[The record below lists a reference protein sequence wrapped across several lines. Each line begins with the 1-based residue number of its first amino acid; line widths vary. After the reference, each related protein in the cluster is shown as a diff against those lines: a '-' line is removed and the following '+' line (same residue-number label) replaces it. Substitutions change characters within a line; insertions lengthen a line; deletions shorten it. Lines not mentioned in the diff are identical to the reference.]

1 MSMNK
6 IGLIIRREYMTRIR
20 NKTFLISTFLL
31 PVVIVLFVAGTI
43 VIAIKGKSNHRIAV
57 SDQNGYFKDYLKS
70 DSSLYFDFSPAI
82 DSLNYAEKNCS
93 AVLIIPELKEGQ
105 KTIYRLKYKKQLGLA
120 NIDDLEKRI
129 NAAITDH
136 LIFTKTNITR
146 SRLDSIRTASDIAEL
161 KSFSDEGNK
170 SEASS
175 QGLSYAVGYVCGFL
189 IYLLTFIYGAMVMR
203 GVSEEKTSRV
213 AEVIVSSV
221 KPFPLMLGKIIGIGA
236 VGLTQFFLWIL
247 LFVVLALVAQ
257 TFIPHD
263 TLMEMQKIQQ
273 ANAMGNGQSAQA
285 SEAAKSIL
293 SIQQSIQ
300 HTNWLLII
308 GCFVYYFV
316 GGYLFYASL
325 FAAIGSVV
333 NEDPQEAQS
342 LLLPISM
349 PIIFSFIIMS
359 VAIQD
364 PGGSL
369 AVWSS
374 MVPFS
379 SPIVMMARIPYGVP
393 TTVPY
398 WQLLLSMALLAGGF
412 LFTTW
417 MAGRIYRT
425 GILLY
430 GKKPSW
436 KTMWKWAFNK
446 A

>member
-1 MSMNK
+1 MNK

-31 PVVIVLFVAGTI
+31 PVVIVLFVAAT
-43 VIAIKGKSNHRIAV
+43 VVLAIKGKTNHHIAV
-57 SDQNGYFKDYLKS
+57 ADQNGYFKEYLKS

-82 DSLNYAEKNCS
+82 DTLNYSEKNCS

-129 NAAITDH
+129 NSAITDH
-136 LIFTKTNITR
+136 LIYTKTNISR
-146 SRLDSIRTASDIAEL
+146 GRLDSIRAVSDIAEL
-161 KSFSDEGNK
+161 QTYSDEGKK

-175 QGLSYAVGYVCGFL
+175 QGLSYAIGYVCGFL

-221 KPFPLMLGKIIGIGA
+221 RPFPLMLGKIIGIGA
-236 VGLTQFFLWIL
+236 VGLTQFFLWIV
-247 LFVVLALVAQ
+247 LFVTLALVAQ
-257 TFIPHD
+257 AFIPHE
-263 TLMEMQKIQQ
+263 LLLEMQTLQQ
-273 ANAMGNGQSAQA
+273 ANAMGNAQGPQT
-285 SEAAKSIL
+285 SEAARQIFAIK
-293 SIQQSIQ
+293 QSVE

-308 GCFVYYFV
+308 GAFVYYFV

-342 LLLPISM
+342 LLLPITM

-364 PGGSL
+364 PGGPL

-374 MVPFS
+374 MIPFS
-379 SPIVMMARIPYGVP
+379 SPIVMMARVPYGVP

-412 LFTTW
+412 LFTVW
-417 MAGRIYRT
+417 MAGKIYRT

-436 KTMWKWAFNK
+436 KTMWKWAFMK

>member
-1 MSMNK
+1 MNK
-6 IGLIIRREYMTRIR
+6 IGLIIRREYLTRIR

-31 PVVIVLFVAGTI
+31 PVVIILFVAGT
-43 VIAIKGKSNHRIAV
+43 VFLAIKGKSNHRVAV
-57 SDQNGYFKDYLKS
+57 SDQNGYFKEYLKS
-70 DSSLYFDFSPAI
+70 DSSLYFDFSPGI
-82 DSLNYAEKNCS
+82 DTLNYAEKNCS
-93 AVLIIPELKEGQ
+93 GVLIIPELKEGQ

-136 LIFTKTNITR
+136 LIYTKTNITR
-146 SRLDSIRTASDIAEL
+146 GRLDSIRQESGIAEL
-161 KSFSDEGNK
+161 QTFSDEGKK

-175 QGLSYAVGYVCGFL
+175 QGLSYAIGYVCGFL

-236 VGLTQFFLWIL
+236 VGLTQFLLWIG
-247 LFVVLALVAQ
+247 LFTVLAMAAQ
-257 TFIPHD
+257 AFIPHE
-263 TLMEMQKIQQ
+263 TLMEMNNIQQ
-273 ANAMGNGQSAQA
+273 ANTMGNAQSPQT
-285 SEAAKSIL
+285 SEAARQIFA
-293 SIQQSIQ
+293 IRQSLT

-308 GCFVYYFV
+308 GSFIYYFL

-342 LLLPISM
+342 LLLPITM
-349 PIIFSFIIMS
+349 PIIFSFIVMS

-369 AVWSS
+369 AVWGSLI
-374 MVPFS
+374 PFS

-417 MAGRIYRT
+417 LAGRIYRT

-430 GKKPSW
+430 GKKPTW
-436 KTMWKWAFNK
+436 KTMWKWAFENH
-446 A
+446 

>member
-1 MSMNK
+1 MNK
-6 IGLIIRREYMTRIR
+6 LGLIIRREYMTRIR

-31 PVVIVLFVAGTI
+31 PVVIVLFIAGTI
-43 VIAIKGKSNHRIAV
+43 FLAIKGKSNHHIAV
-57 SDQNGYFKDYLKS
+57 SDRNGYFKDYLKS
-70 DSSLYFDFSPAI
+70 DSSIYFDFSPAI
-82 DSLNYAEKNCS
+82 DTLNYAEKNCS
-93 AVLIIPELKEGQ
+93 AVLIIPILKENQ

-120 NIDDLEKRI
+120 NIDDLERRI
-129 NAAITDH
+129 NSAITDH
-136 LIFTKTNITR
+136 LIYTKTNISR
-146 SRLDSIRTASDIAEL
+146 GRLDSIRVASDIAEL
-161 KSFSDEGNK
+161 KTFSDSGNK

-189 IYLLTFIYGAMVMR
+189 IYLLTLIYGAMVMR

-236 VGLTQFFLWIL
+236 VGLSQFFLWIG

-257 TFIPHD
+257 TFIPHE

-273 ANAMGNGQSAQA
+273 ANAMGNGQTAQA
-285 SEAAKSIL
+285 SEAARSIL

-308 GCFVYYFV
+308 SCFVFYFI

-342 LLLPISM
+342 LLLPITM

-369 AVWSS
+369 AMWGS
-374 MVPFS
+374 MIPFS

-417 MAGRIYRT
+417 MAGKIYRT

-436 KTMWKWAFNK
+436 KTMWKWAFANG
-446 A
+446 

>member
-1 MSMNK
+1 
-6 IGLIIRREYMTRIR
+6 MTRIR

-43 VIAIKGKSNHRIAV
+43 VIAIKGKSNHHIAV

-70 DSSLYFDFSPAI
+70 DSSLYFDFSPGI
-82 DSLNYAEKNCS
+82 DTLNYAEKNCS

-120 NIDDLEKRI
+120 NIGDLENRV
-129 NAAITDH
+129 NSAITDH
-136 LIFTKTNITR
+136 LIYTKTNITR
-146 SRLDSIRTASDIAEL
+146 SRLDSIRAASNIGEL
-161 KSFSDEGNK
+161 KTFSDEGNR

-236 VGLTQFFLWIL
+236 VGLTQFFLWIG

-257 TFIPHD
+257 TFIPHE

-273 ANAMGNGQSAQA
+273 ANAMGNGQAAQT
-285 SEAAKSIL
+285 SEAARQIL

-308 GCFVYYFV
+308 GCFVYYFI

-374 MVPFS
+374 MIPFS

-398 WQLLLSMALLAGGF
+398 WQLLLSMVLLAGGF
-412 LFTTW
+412 LCTTW

-436 KTMWKWAFNK
+436 KTMWKWAFH
-446 A
+446 